1 MLLRSRPT
9 RRPLRAT
16 ALGTTALTLLA
27 VLTACS
33 AGGVEPTPSARG
45 TDAPT
50 PSSSPSSTSDA
61 EPVDEPAAP
70 AVETEELL
78 RANVRDA
85 ISSGNTEAL
94 EGTFT
99 DPVRV
104 VIASSEA
111 DSQLAPLDAVLAL
124 DYVQPGVGTW
134 EWELAEA
141 EIDGYRASVY
151 YGALFPDDVIVGR
164 SSEGPVVAFS
174 PAGATI
180 HTILM
185 AIDEDLL
192 FY

>member
-1 MLLRSRPT
+1 MLLRSRST
-9 RRPLRAT
+9 RPALRTT
-16 ALGTTALTLLA
+16 AAGIAALTLVA

-33 AGGVEPTPSARG
+33 AGGVEPTPSARS

-50 PSSSPSSTSDA
+50 PSSTPEA
-61 EPVDEPAAP
+61 EPVEEPAAP
-70 AVETEELL
+70 AVESAELL
-78 RANVRDA
+78 RANVRDG

-94 EGTFT
+94 EGSFT

-124 DYVQPGVGTW
+124 DYIQPGVGTW
-134 EWELAEA
+134 EWELTEA

-151 YGALFPDDVIVGR
+151 YGALFPEDVIVGR

>member
-1 MLLRSRPT
+1 M
-9 RRPLRAT
+9 
-16 ALGTTALTLLA
+16 
-27 VLTACS
+27 
-33 AGGVEPTPSARG
+33 
-45 TDAPT
+45 
-50 PSSSPSSTSDA
+50 
-61 EPVDEPAAP
+61 
-70 AVETEELL
+70 
-78 RANVRDA
+78 RDA

-94 EGTFT
+94 EGAFT

-134 EWELAEA
+134 EWELTEA

-151 YGALFPDDVIVGR
+151 YAALFPDDVIVGR

-185 AIDEDLL
+185 AIDEELL

>member
-9 RRPLRAT
+9 RPAPRAI
-16 ALGTTALTLLA
+16 APGVAALTLLA

-33 AGGVEPTPSARG
+33 AGTAEPTPSPRG
-45 TDAPT
+45 TDAST
-50 PSSSPSSTSDA
+50 PSPTSEA
-61 EPVDEPAAP
+61 EPVEEPSAP
-70 AVETEELL
+70 AVDSGELL

-124 DYVQPGVGTW
+124 DYIQPGVGTW
-134 EWELAEA
+134 EWDLTEA

>member
-1 MLLRSRPT
+1 MLLRSRST
-9 RRPLRAT
+9 RRTPRAT
-16 ALGTTALTLLA
+16 APAVAALTLLA
-27 VLTACS
+27 ALTAC
-33 AGGVEPTPSARG
+33 AADPTEPTPSPRS
-45 TDAPT
+45 TEEST
-50 PSSSPSSTSDA
+50 PSPTSVA
-61 EPVDEPAAP
+61 ETVEPVAP
-70 AVETEELL
+70 AVDSGELL

-94 EGTFT
+94 QGSFT

-134 EWELAEA
+134 QWDLAET
-141 EIDGYRASVY
+141 EIDAYRASIY
-151 YGALFPDDVIVGR
+151 YAALFPDDVIVGR

-185 AIDEDLL
+185 AIDEELL